1 MAGSSNRDEIA
12 ALRKEISSLLTTN
25 GQLHQH
31 LGQLNGYLPAGS
43 PVPLPARPSEGP
55 LQDREPVTE
64 PCQWPANHSAPP
76 VTGTPAPSSAAA
88 LAAMLRERDDL
99 QQRLQATELAR
110 CAAQQRRSTAE
121 AALQRATED
130 LERQRKLMAS
140 HAAQDSANEADLLR
154 QQLREAQEKLEDLD
168 GALTTRSQRIRANE
182 REYAELRVEYD
193 GLAAANEAIR
203 KELTAT
209 RSRIAAEQQGCRA
222 AEAELSECQAQM
234 RAGEMEFAAELE
246 SLANRRRGLE
256 VSLRNSSL
264 ALADAEA
271 EVAETRTQSLGLRA
285 QLEVLEA
292 ARDEIAAQ
300 EYQSSLQQ
308 REEVKRLESVAEGLS
323 SEAKD
328 LSQRRSKALASL
340 EELQKAQARRESEN
354 AQENSLCRARA
365 AAAERCKRAREE
377 VAEAEQRLGALLR
390 QLGEERRQGLELA
403 RELTAAQSSAAAAGV
418 PLQAKPVRRSR
429 SAKAKSTK
437 VTSSWPSNELQET
450 WSASTLRMHRELEML
465 QRWKSDALSVLK
477 QMQVDV
483 SSAQEKYRQQLDQNQ
498 SLQKRL
504 EHMGLQASQVLNDL
518 PGSPAACRHASIV

>member
-390 QLGEERRQGLELA
+390 QLG
-403 RELTAAQSSAAAAGV
+403 V

>member
-12 ALRKEISSLLTTN
+12 ALRKEISALLTTN

-31 LGQLNGYLPAGS
+31 LGQLNGYLPAG
-43 PVPLPARPSEGP
+43 PPIPLPRPSEGH

-64 PCQWPANHSAPP
+64 PCHWAANHSAAPP
-76 VTGTPAPSSAAA
+76 VAGTSTPSPAAA

-140 HAAQDSANEADLLR
+140 LAAQDSANEADLLR

-264 ALADAEA
+264 ALADAES

-300 EYQSSLQQ
+300 EYQASLQQ

-340 EELQKAQARRESEN
+340 EELQKAQARRDSEN

-418 PLQAKPVRRSR
+418 PLQPKPVRRSR

-437 VTSSWPSNELQET
+437 ATSSWPSNELQET

-504 EHMGLQASQVLNDL
+504 EHMG
-518 PGSPAACRHASIV
+518 SPAACRHASIV